1 MECTGTDY
9 DRLHCGV
16 EKMGCEGCYYY
27 KPIRKEKENEQK
39 ISKCSKNKS
48 DKTN

>member
-16 EKMGCEGCYYY
+16 EKMGCEGCYY
-27 KPIRKEKENEQK
+27 KPITKEKENEQS

-48 DKTN
+48 NKTN